1 MWGEEVQGEN
11 TSFRLNLDY
20 LAMAH
25 CLATV
30 LLGSHVI
37 VSDVNNVYPKLTE
50 PAAQIV
56 THPTP
61 QPLDMGAAFGQ
72 LPCFGFP
79 TVEARVF

>member
-1 MWGEEVQGEN
+1 
-11 TSFRLNLDY
+11 
-20 LAMAH
+20 MAH

-30 LLGSHVI
+30 LPSSHVI

-56 THPTP
+56 TRPTP
-61 QPLDMGAAFGQ
+61 QRLDMGAAFGQ